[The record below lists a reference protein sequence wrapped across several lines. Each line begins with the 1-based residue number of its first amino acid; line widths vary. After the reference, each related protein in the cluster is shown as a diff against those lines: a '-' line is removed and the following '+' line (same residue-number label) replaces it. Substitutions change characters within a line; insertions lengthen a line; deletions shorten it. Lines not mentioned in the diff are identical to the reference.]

1 MDINILGI
9 CGTFMGGIA
18 VLAKQAGFNVKG
30 CDQNVYPP
38 MSTQLEEQG
47 IKLTQ
52 GFEHD
57 LDIENSKII
66 VGNAMSRGNPAVET
80 MLNEYADYTSG
91 PQWLAENILQ
101 DRWVL
106 AVSGTHG
113 KTTTASMLAWILEY
127 AGQEPGFLIGGVP
140 KNFGISARIGK
151 SKYFVVEADEYDTAF
166 FDKRSKFVHYR
177 PTTLIINNLE
187 FDHADIFEDL
197 AAIQRQFHHVIR
209 TVPGKGKVIYK
220 GDEESIQAVLEQGC
234 WSKKEAFALK
244 NDNGWGAKNISHD
257 GSEFEVC
264 RDGKCV
270 AKVAWQQQGMHNIEN
285 AIATIAA
292 AEHIGISPETAAEAL
307 GAFTGVAR
315 RMDIR
320 AQIDGVTVYDDFAH
334 HPTAIKTT
342 VDGLRR
348 KVGKKRIIAVLEP
361 RSNTMKMGINSGEL
375 ADSLQHADLVFM
387 HKPQGI
393 NWDIEQVCAEIGSH
407 ATLHESVETIV
418 KEITWAAQ
426 QDDNILI
433 MSNGAFEDIH
443 NRIISELKNKTD
455 IEKKES

>member
-57 LDIENSKII
+57 LDLQNSKIV

-80 MLNEYADYTSG
+80 ILNQHADYTSG
-91 PQWLAENILQ
+91 PQWLAENILKN
-101 DRWVL
+101 RWVL

-177 PTTLIINNLE
+177 PTTLIVNNLE
-187 FDHADIFEDL
+187 FDHADIFDDL

-209 TVPGKGKVIYK
+209 TVPGKGKVIFK
-220 GDEESIQAVLEQGC
+220 GDEESIQNVLEQGC
-234 WSKKEAFALK
+234 WSKQEAFALENK
-244 NDNGWGAKNISHD
+244 NGWGAKNISHD
-257 GSEFEVC
+257 GSEFEVT
-264 RDGKCV
+264 RDDKPV
-270 AKVAWQQQGMHNIEN
+270 AKIKWHQQGMHNIEN

-292 AEHIGISPETAAEAL
+292 AEHIGIAPEIAAKAL
-307 GAFTGVAR
+307 SFFTGVAR
-315 RMDIR
+315 RMDT
-320 AQIDGVTVYDDFAH
+320 IDKVNEITVYDDFAH

-348 KVGKKRIIAVLEP
+348 KVGVNRIIAILEP
-361 RSNTMKMGINSGEL
+361 RSNTMKMGINSSEL
-375 ADSLQHADLVFM
+375 ADSLQHADLVYM

-393 NWDIEQVCAEIGSH
+393 NWDIESVCKNIGH
-407 ATLHESVETIV
+407 NTKLNNSVEEIV
-418 KEITWAAQ
+418 NDVASIAHSG
-426 QDDNILI
+426 DHILI

-443 NRIISELKNKTD
+443 NRIIAELK
-455 IEKKES
+455 KKES